1 MVHTRKEGKQ
11 NKIGDLIT
19 QYGSFEMK
27 PEESANEYVI
37 RFGLLL
43 RELQALNQTVTQS
56 SKISRLRE
64 GLVKDE
70 YSALNCALYL
80 LPDDVSYEV
89 LSKKIEQF
97 DDTKAGRRILDK
109 KRRITEEEVY
119 ITLTSLARRRECL
132 LRRRRSVVTVQKE
145 ILLLIILLNNADRSR
160 RR

>member
-1 MVHTRKEGKQ
+1 
-11 NKIGDLIT
+11 
-19 QYGSFEMK
+19 MK
-27 PEESANEYVI
+27 PEGTAKDYVLQ
-37 RFGLLL
+37 FELLL
-43 RELQALNQTVTQS
+43 REFQALNQTVTQS

-109 KRRITEEEVY
+109 KRRMKRVELPEG
-119 ITLTSLARRRECL
+119 L
-132 LRRRRSVVTVQKE
+132 
-145 ILLLIILLNNADRSR
+145 
-160 RR
+160 